1 MWTEFE
7 FYKIDNKSNQ
17 NILIAKLSN
26 LGFDSFNESEVTQL
40 KAYILTKNVTESFLE
55 DLRIKKTFYKF
66 KFSSL
71 KDKNWNHLW
80 ESNFKPILIQDKCFV
95 RAPFHQKIDEKIDVV
110 INPKMAFGTGHH
122 ETTRMMVAE
131 LLNLNFVPNKILDVG
146 CGTGILSIVSEKI
159 WNNDVVACDIDDW
172 SIKNTNENIGLNNCS
187 KIKLIHGNI
196 DSCNKYAKYDLILAN
211 INTNV
216 LIEEFDSYLKLL
228 DLNGVLILSGFLEL
242 DYIKIIDK
250 ARKSGL
256 SLISKK
262 VENKWNCIALKKY
275 IIFLLLFSVNLFAQ
289 IEICFPFSFKK
300 IKYIEGKENKKIV
313 KQFLKNWKSN
323 SFNKND
329 KDIIIHYVSSF
340 ENRSFS
346 QEYYIN
352 FSFCNYLVV
361 NNSKK
366 IIKLA

>member
-7 FYKIDNKSNQ
+7 FYNIDNKSNQ
-17 NILIAKLSN
+17 NILIAKLSDI
-26 LGFDSFNESEVTQL
+26 GFDSFNESEVSKL

-55 DLRIKKTFYKF
+55 DLKIATYYKF
-66 KFSSL
+66 KFSTL
-71 KDKNWNHLW
+71 KNQNWNHLW
-80 ESNFKPILIQDKCFV
+80 ESNFKPILIQNKCFI
-95 RAPFHQKIDEKIDVV
+95 RAPFHQKIDGKIDVI

-131 LLNLNFVPNKILDVG
+131 LLNLNFIPNKILDVG
-146 CGTGILSIVSEKI
+146 CGTGILSIISEKI
-159 WNNDVVACDIDDW
+159 WNNDIVACDIDDW
-172 SIKNTNENIGLNNCS
+172 SIKNTNENISLNNCS

-262 VENKWNCIALKKY
+262 VENKWNCIALKKN
-275 IIFLLLFSVNLFAQ
+275 I
-289 IEICFPFSFKK
+289 
-300 IKYIEGKENKKIV
+300 
-313 KQFLKNWKSN
+313 
-323 SFNKND
+323 
-329 KDIIIHYVSSF
+329 
-340 ENRSFS
+340 
-346 QEYYIN
+346 
-352 FSFCNYLVV
+352 
-361 NNSKK
+361 
-366 IIKLA
+366 